1 MSILAIDFGTKR
13 IGLAISE
20 GFLAQPLQ
28 VLSNDKNFFSKL
40 KRICAKNNV
49 EKVIVGLPE
58 GTLVDKI
65 LRFAKDLQE
74 ELKIKVELES
84 EILTTET
91 AKKLLIEAKR
101 GQKFR
106 KESLDAA
113 AATVILQQYLD
124 SQK

>member
-28 VLSNDKNFFSKL
+28 VLSNDKKIFSKL

-49 EKVIVGLPE
+49 EKVIVGIPE

-65 LRFAKDLQE
+65 LRFAKDLQK

>member
-28 VLSNDKNFFSKL
+28 VLSNDKKFFSKL

-74 ELKIKVELES
+74 ESKIKVELES